1 MTTTLGKE
9 QTMKITKSKLRQII
23 MEELEREEEFEA
35 PMPQVSPEI
44 PAPAPTPP
52 PAGESSPAGESTTA
66 GLPYVGAGDFEGL
79 AHAAISAIVQLAAE
93 AGVEMDIPSGEPAM
107 EPSSIEGDISLAEL
121 KKLIRSE
128 LLG

>member
-1 MTTTLGKE
+1 
-9 QTMKITKSKLRQII
+9 MKITKSKLRQII
-23 MEELEREEEFEA
+23 MEELEGEEEFEA
-35 PMPQVSPEI
+35 PMPQDSPEI
-44 PAPAPTPP
+44 PAPAPP

-93 AGVEMDIPSGEPAM
+93 TGVDLDISSEAPAM
-107 EPSSIEGDISLAEL
+107 EPSSMEGDISLAEL